1 MDLPLMTDQLA
12 RRLQEADI
20 DFTCCRMTQLRGIQG
35 NPYAVD
41 QRKFGGATAF
51 VARRLPMV
59 SYFNKVVGLRE
70 DSLELLG
77 EILEF
82 YGSSPCRFEIL
93 P

>member
-1 MDLPLMTDQLA
+1 
-12 RRLQEADI
+12 
-20 DFTCCRMTQLRGIQG
+20 
-35 NPYAVD
+35 
-41 QRKFGGATAF
+41 
-51 VARRLPMV
+51 MV